1 MRGKKNTYVMFWR
14 PHEGNGILSQWYDS
28 TFTVEGVEYSHA
40 EMYMMAEKCKLMGD
54 EETRQQIL
62 QCRHDPSKQQKLG
75 RMVANWD
82 EDLWLANREEVV
94 YQASLAKFSQ
104 NSDLKAFLMQTD
116 DAVLVEASPSDRV
129 WGIGMKRTDYNATNE
144 REWRGQNLLG
154 KCLMRAR
161 ETIRQEE
168 EKAQAAAKLEQK
180 SQRNA
185 AEPRPGQPI
194 PKNAASKAKQPAT

>member
-1 MRGKKNTYVMFWR
+1 
-14 PHEGNGILSQWYDS
+14 
-28 TFTVEGVEYSHA
+28 
-40 EMYMMAEKCKLMGD
+40 
-54 EETRQQIL
+54 
-62 QCRHDPSKQQKLG
+62 
-75 RMVANWD
+75 
-82 EDLWLANREEVV
+82 
-94 YQASLAKFSQ
+94 
-104 NSDLKAFLMQTD
+104 
-116 DAVLVEASPSDRV
+116 
-129 WGIGMKRTDYNATNE
+129 MKRTDYNATNE

>member
-28 TFTVEGVEYSHA
+28 TFTVDGVEYSHA
-40 EMYMMAEKCKLMGD
+40 EMFMMAEKCKLMGD

-62 QCRHDPSKQQKLG
+62 QCRDDPSKQQKLG
-75 RMVANWD
+75 RTVANWD
-82 EDLWLANREEVV
+82 EDLWLANREEVS
-94 YQASLAKFSQ
+94 YQANLAKFSQ
-104 NSDLKAFLMQTD
+104 NSDLKNFLMQTD
-116 DAVLVEASPSDRV
+116 DAVLVEASPNDRV

-185 AEPRPGQPI
+185 AEQRPAHLN
-194 PKNAASKAKQPAT
+194 PKNAASKAKQPAA